1 MVKTIF
7 LKFHIPSCPYQ
18 AIFQDISKSLISPDL
33 RSGVKKMAIGHHI
46 GERAHVIEREKNY
59 HTGHEEERQDFINL
73 EEEEADDFN
82 REFAQRSRSLGGIGG
97 RSSSNHH
104 GGRGG
109 DVAAIMP
116 APSSSA
122 RSSPAPLAIMGP
134 SQGQQPAR

>member
-1 MVKTIF
+1 MRFIT
-7 LKFHIPSCPYQ
+7 PS
-18 AIFQDISKSLISPDL
+18 

-73 EEEEADDFN
+73 EEDEADDFN
-82 REFAQRSRSLGGIGG
+82 REFSQRSRSLGGGRSTSGHGG
-97 RSSSNHH
+97 RS
-104 GGRGG
+104 

-116 APSSSA
+116 APSQSSA

-134 SQGQQPAR
+134 AQGQPMPR

>member
-1 MVKTIF
+1 MCVYFTY
-7 LKFHIPSCPYQ
+7 LLS
-18 AIFQDISKSLISPDL
+18 SLVPNF

-82 REFAQRSRSLGGIGG
+82 REFTQRSRSLGGIGG
-97 RSSSNHH
+97 RGSNSH
-104 GGRGG
+104 GGGRG

-134 SQGQQPAR
+134 SQGQQQSR